1 MLKLRR
7 PFFQNAKH
15 KGVKLWSPPP
25 LGIPRRDMTRKI
37 VVAVFTALMCAVP
50 VGAASAA
57 PHPMDPL
64 SAEEFGR
71 VKEVL
76 KTAGHVDD
84 NTRYPL
90 ITLLEPPKAE
100 VLGWRQGGDFSRR
113 ARLVVRQGAKVF
125 AAAVDLKAGKVL
137 SWEEKSGAQSS
148 VMLEEWAEAQ
158 EIVATNAEVQERLRA
173 RGLDPAK
180 VYCPPISQG
189 YFGTPEEEGKRL
201 FKVYCTDL
209 RNAGK
214 NNWFGAPIE
223 GLYIVVDIGAKKV
236 VQVHDSGE
244 VPLSTEN
251 MNFAE
256 SDVSPLRPALNPV
269 VLSQPKGANFRMDG
283 NVVEWQKWKFHIRVD
298 RRLGLVLSNVTYNDG
313 GRERSVLYQGY
324 MSEMFVPY
332 NDPDFGWFSRTY
344 FDVGEYGL
352 GLLSSPLITGV
363 DCPETAAFIEDAVIA
378 DDEGNPLPLPPM
390 VCIFERNTGDP
401 SWRKFEFLALEE
413 MNAFGI
419 NHPYE
424 GRPAV
429 DLVVRM
435 GTQIGNY
442 DYLIDWVFQQNGEL
456 MGRVGSTGIDA
467 LKGVK
472 AKHMSDPTAAAETKY
487 GMLVAPNLAAIH
499 HDHHFNFRL
508 DLDVDGPKNRF
519 VRNYYELEKLPESH
533 PRGYVYVIREE
544 SPVSDM
550 HARFSCQTGEVQR
563 FRVLSSERENRVGN
577 PTSYEVMV
585 QGNAEYILPESEWY
599 SKRANFLQH
608 DIWVTPH
615 DPDERYAGG
624 DFVFAGKGNDG
635 LDIWTRQNRGI
646 RDQDVV
652 VWVNV
657 GVNHFTRS
665 EDMPVMPT
673 MWKSF
678 TLRPF
683 NFFDRNPALDL
694 RTNFAQ

>member
-1 MLKLRR
+1 MSRIFK
-7 PFFQNAKH
+7 
-15 KGVKLWSPPP
+15 P
-25 LGIPRRDMTRKI
+25 LALFISAA
-37 VVAVFTALMCAVP
+37 AVSFSGAVH
-50 VGAASAA
+50 AA

-64 SAEEFGR
+64 SAEEFAR
-71 VKEVL
+71 AKEIL
-76 KTAGHVDD
+76 QAAGHANN

-90 ITLLEPPKAE
+90 LTLLEPPKDE
-100 VLGWRQGGDFSRR
+100 VLRWRPGEDFSRR
-113 ARLVVRQGAKVF
+113 ARLVARKGARVF

-137 SWEEKSGAQSS
+137 SWEEKPGAQSS
-148 VMLEEWAEAQ
+148 VMLEEWVEAQ
-158 EIVATNAEVQERLRA
+158 EIVAGHPEVQARLRA
-173 RGLDPAK
+173 RGLDADK

-189 YFGTPEEEGKRL
+189 YFGTPEEKGRRL

-223 GLYIVVDIGAKKV
+223 GLYIVVDIGAKRV
-236 VQVHDSGE
+236 VEVRDSGA

-251 MNFAE
+251 MNFSE

-269 VLSQPKGANFRMDG
+269 VLSQPKGANFRVDG

-298 RRLGLVLSNVTYNDG
+298 RRLGLVLSNVTYNDN

-352 GLLSSPLITGV
+352 GLLSSPLTAGA
-363 DCPETAAFIEDAVIA
+363 DCPQTAMFMDNAVIA
-378 DDEGNPLPLPPM
+378 DDEGNPLPLPPV

-401 SWRKFEFLALEE
+401 AWRKFEFLAAEG
-413 MNAFGI
+413 MNALNI

-442 DYLIDWVFQQNGEL
+442 DYLIDWVFKQNGEL
-456 MGRVGSTGIDA
+456 TGRVGSTGIDA
-467 LKGVK
+467 LKGVN
-472 AKHMSDPTAAAETKY
+472 ARHMDDPGAAAETKY
-487 GMLVAPNLAAIH
+487 GMLVAPNLAAVH

-508 DLDVDGPKNRF
+508 DLDVDGARNRF

-533 PRGYVYVIREE
+533 PRGYVYVVREE
-544 SPVSDM
+544 SPATDAE
-550 HARFSCQTGEVQR
+550 ARYPSSKGRAPR
-563 FRVLSSERENRVGN
+563 FRVLSSEHENRVGN
-577 PTSYEVMV
+577 PTSYEVLLE
-585 QGNAEYILPESEWY
+585 GRGEYFLPESEWY
-599 SKRANFLQH
+599 SKRANFLRRH
-608 DIWVTPH
+608 IWVTPH
-615 DPDERYAGG
+615 NPDERYAGG
-624 DFVFAGKGNDG
+624 DFVFAGRGDDG
-635 LDIWTRQNRGI
+635 LDVWTRQDRPI
-646 RDQDVV
+646 RDRDVV
-652 VWVNV
+652 VWVNI
-657 GVNHFTRS
+657 GMNHFTRS

-673 MWKSF
+673 IWKSF

-694 RTNFAQ
+694 RTEFAR